1 MACPVPEKRPLQR
14 IYRIILDFK
23 NFKGM
28 FIASTNFRTVLDN
41 ASMRRFT
48 CKIEFKSTAPEQ
60 RPLLMARYFPELA
73 WESSELAELVRID
86 QLTPGDAA
94 VVANRLRLNV
104 SITPE
109 DVIAILREEIGMREN
124 APRKIGF

>member
-1 MACPVPEKRPLQR
+1 MACPVPEKRPLHR
-14 IYRIILDFK
+14 TYRIILGFK

-28 FIASTNFRTVLDN
+28 FIASTNFKSILDN

-48 CKIEFKSTAPEQ
+48 CKIEFMATAPEQ
-60 RPLLMARYFPELA
+60 RPLLMSRYFPDLA
-73 WESSELAELVRID
+73 WESSELEDLVHLD
-86 QLTPGDAA
+86 QLIPGDAA

-109 DVIAILREEIGMREN
+109 DVIAGLREEIGMRGN
-124 APRKIGF
+124 APRRIGF